1 MKVHQQKENMMDAL
15 KELFEKKMKEKEQN
29 PADEKKLKAK
39 SSVMKEI
46 MKMLDGHMIDDF
58 KNMKKVTVASDSE
71 EGLEEGLDLAKEK
84 VSELSEKPEEELSE
98 ESPEMESEEEQSEE
112 ERKIAELQKQIED
125 LKAKKKLV

>member
-1 MKVHQQKENMMDAL
+1 MDAL